1 MRKITT
7 VSVISVL
14 SGVATMLTL
23 MLFSGCMIKTKLGA
37 MPGSPTNSDHPGVI
51 PAYPRWRPSHPNSSC
66 LLPVTRFG
74 LLRGAS
80 MVFFRIKM
88 LPVRER

>member
-51 PAYPRWRPSHPNSSC
+51 PDISIAKQNYPTNRQTQPQHAVVYC
-66 LLPVTRFG
+66 
-74 LLRGAS
+74 AA
-80 MVFFRIKM
+80 
-88 LPVRER
+88 